1 MHLDQIPVVLDTANK
16 CPNAWAIA
24 GARDSVPIV
33 EVKGRVLVVPSKL
46 SPWHVL
52 GGLRYCLCLVFM
64 CCCPS
69 HSLACFP
76 PSHPCFFGVVVLH
89 PGRCVVVGGGG

>member
-1 MHLDQIPVVLDTANK
+1 MHLDQIPVVLDT
-16 CPNAWAIA
+16 
-24 GARDSVPIV
+24 DSVPIV

-69 HSLACFP
+69 HSLAVFLPLILAFLGVLFYP
-76 PSHPCFFGVVVLH
+76 PGIVLLW
-89 PGRCVVVGGGG
+89 VGGVTVSGFAFKWCHVS